1 MVPETHFA
9 ENNGVSIAYQAF
21 GDGPD
26 DIVFIH
32 GMFSNVDI
40 LWEEPRVARFL
51 MALGR
56 LARVIL
62 FDRRGTG
69 LSDRVTPP
77 TFEVHID
84 DICAVMDAAGSRKAC
99 MLGYSEGACIGALFA
114 ATCPERTS
122 SLITIGGYARWSRA
136 DDFPYGSIREQVE
149 EWFEIVERDW
159 GNAVSIDYTAPS
171 LANDEQYSRWLAK
184 FYRSSA
190 NKTDALAM
198 LKSALDMDL
207 RAVLPAVSAPA
218 LVLQATRDLTT
229 PLESGRDFAARIPG
243 AALVE
248 IDSED
253 HSPWASGSEAILHE
267 IKLFL
272 GKASG
277 THVIDRVLVTV
288 LFTDIVDS
296 TRLAAEIGDQ
306 RWSDLLEQHHKRVR
320 HQLEIYRGQEV
331 KTTGDGFH
339 ATFDGPARAIMCAD
353 AIRGSTRQLGLDLR
367 IGIHTGECEI
377 RGESLE
383 GIAIHIAAR
392 VSAMAAGGEILV
404 SRTVKDIVTG
414 SGIEFEDIGTH
425 PLKGISD
432 PYQLF
437 KVKSA

>member
-1 MVPETHFA
+1 MIPETHFA
-9 ENNGVSIAYQAF
+9 ENNGVSIAYQVF

-51 MALGR
+51 IALGG

-62 FDRRGTG
+62 FDRCGTG

-84 DICAVMDAAGSRKAC
+84 DIRAVMDAAGSRNAC

-136 DDFPYGSIREQVE
+136 DDFPHGLSREEVE
-149 EWFEIVERDW
+149 KWFEIVEHDW

-198 LKSALDMDL
+198 FKSALDMDL
-207 RAVLPAVSAPA
+207 RAVLPAISVPA

-229 PLESGRDFAARIPG
+229 PLESGYDFAARIPG
-243 AALVE
+243 AELVE

-267 IKLFL
+267 IKKFL

-296 TRLAAEIGDQ
+296 TRLAAEMGDQ
-306 RWSDLLEQHHKRVR
+306 RWSDLLEEHHKRIR
-320 HQLEIYRGQEV
+320 HQLEIFRGHEV

-404 SRTVKDIVTG
+404 SRTVKDIVSG
-414 SGIEFEDIGTH
+414 SRIEFEDIGTH
-425 PLKGISD
+425 TLKGISD
-432 PYQLF
+432 QYQLF
-437 KVKSA
+437 KVRSA

>member
-1 MVPETHFA
+1 MTPETHFT
-9 ENNGVSIAYQAF
+9 ESDGVSIAYQVF
-21 GDGPD
+21 GDGPVD
-26 DIVFIH
+26 LVFIH
-32 GMFSNVDI
+32 GMFSNLDI

-51 MALGR
+51 MELGR

-84 DICAVMDAAGSRKAC
+84 DIRAVMDAAGSKQAC

-114 ATCPERTS
+114 ASCPERTH
-122 SLITIGGYARWSRA
+122 SLITIGGYARWSETS
-136 DDFPYGSIREQVE
+136 DFPHGSKREEIE
-149 EWFEIVERDW
+149 EWFKILEHDW
-159 GNAVSIDYTAPS
+159 GKAVAIEYTAPS
-171 LANDEQYSRWLAK
+171 LANDEQYYRWMSK
-184 FYRSSA
+184 FFRSSA

-198 LKSALDMDL
+198 FKSALDMDL
-207 RAVLPAVSAPA
+207 RAVLPAISVPT

-229 PLESGRDFAARIPG
+229 PLESGRDFAARIPS
-243 AALVE
+243 AEIVE

-253 HSPWASGSEAILHE
+253 HSPWASCSEDILRE
-267 IKLFL
+267 IKKFL
-272 GKASG
+272 GEPSA
-277 THVIDRVLVTV
+277 TRVIDRVLVTV

-296 TRLAAEIGDQ
+296 TRLAAELGDQ
-306 RWSDLLEQHHKRVR
+306 RWSDLLEDHHKLIRR
-320 HQLEIYRGQEV
+320 QLDIFRGHEV

-339 ATFDGPARAIMCAD
+339 ATFDGPARAILCAD
-353 AIRGSTRQLGLDLR
+353 AIRASTHQLGLDLR

-392 VSAMAAGGEILV
+392 VSAIAAGGEILV
-404 SRTVKDIVTG
+404 SRTVKDIVSG

-425 PLKGISD
+425 TLKGIPED
-432 PYQLF
+432 HQLF
-437 KVKSA
+437 KVSSV